1 MLSRIKYLIICL
13 LFIFVNQGYA
23 QEAVKSLEVGG
34 YPELRRYEM
43 PFTGPWEP
51 ADDPLRLSK
60 FAFADIKNMRYTDKG
75 IKGVSGYSKI
85 NTTALSGYLKGRDA
99 FHFTKDDPS
108 ESHVLIQA
116 YNTGLTASQLLQNT
130 TSIPSQGDFSGTAL
144 HTDASGASVGRFALA
159 SQGRMIY
166 CNGKESMVWGGD
178 EVNCSAFL
186 TASDIA
192 LGAIDDVKDY
202 TSALSNT
209 SQDSDEIA
217 TIGGEVDAYTKL
229 LLHCNGT
236 DGATSFPNTV
246 VYGGGLITATTIA
259 FVDSNPDTITDSGS
273 NFSNAGMKI
282 GSITVAGSG
291 AGNDG
296 TYTVET
302 KADGTLTLAGAD
314 TLTAEAAGPS
324 ITITMHVVSIAGN
337 AQVDTAQAKFGTGSA
352 LFDGTGDYLTIPDST
367 HWFMSTGRFTIDFW
381 VRFNSLPAVA
391 NMSAL
396 FRQRVDAD
404 NVAHLRYYGG
414 VQAGQES
421 LIFQIRSAGS
431 TKISLSCSWTAA
443 ANRWYHISVI
453 RGWGGNIND
462 WALTVDGTQI
472 GSTVTDSDAWPDLA
486 APMELGRSDFAGY
499 YFDGWIDEFRL
510 TKDTAPWIQNF
521 TPPVNAYSEGRFYFL
536 VGSTEILQGI
546 KLYLANAN
554 QTSAIV
560 VGREW
565 NGSSW
570 SSIGVTDNT
579 SGLSVNGTITWT
591 STECKKR
598 QLEGR
603 SLYWYYFLLSD
614 GQADIYRCTAE
625 IDFQSVKNVWS
636 GEYSTV
642 ASCRVYD
649 GTNYEDFTLEVNDY
663 YTTTYADLDALDTTD
678 DLILGFVNRQQAFD
692 ISMVPDKENAAAAA
706 LTLSYWDGDS
716 WQTVD
721 NLVDGTK
728 HAVADPSSLWESGL
742 ITFTPPANGEEF
754 PRMMEQ
760 EGPYYW
766 YKFQWSL
773 QLSVSPYSRIYY
785 ITGIENPEKIDA
797 YQFPLYYQNR
807 TLLCSSDEY
816 PSSVLV
822 SSENSP
828 AVYNGID
835 STTLYFGGDNQL
847 TAGVSFF
854 NRFGSSIYNFALFC
868 KKSETWL
875 LSGYSPDTFSKYQ
888 VSTNIGCPAPL
899 TMKTCEVGYEI
910 APELTRNIAMWLAYN
925 GVVIFDGGLLKLLK
939 GMEPYFDPN
948 DAKCINYDYID
959 KSWAFFDS
967 LRSEYNLFIPSG
979 SGQTTCNVWLIYDV
993 MRNKWTKKVP
1003 PAYPQA
1009 GCSVHDTDGAEYSY
1023 LCFDDG
1029 YMRLNEDGN
1038 TFDGTAIAQE
1048 VVLRDMLLTESMWD
1062 EVRIDFLNLLVEAK
1076 TGTQNSI
1083 AIHHRADGN
1092 TSWTALTS
1100 VPMYK
1105 TGYRYNDHV
1114 QRVNKLG
1121 NSHQFKFSVTTNDKT
1136 DGFEPIGLGFL
1147 FHTERTKTTA
1157 D

>member
-85 NTTALSGYLKGRDA
+85 NTTALTGYLKGRNA

-144 HTDASGASVGRFALA
+144 HTDASGASVGRFASA

-202 TSALSNT
+202 TSQVSNT
-209 SQDSDEIA
+209 SEDADEIA
-217 TIGGEVDAYTKL
+217 QIGGGADSYTKL

-246 VYGGGLITATTIA
+246 VYGGGTITATTIA
-259 FVDSNPDTITDSGS
+259 FVDSNPDTITDSDN
-273 NFSNAGMKI
+273 NFSNAGMAI
-282 GSITVAGSG
+282 GSITVSGSG

-296 TYTVET
+296 TYTVVT
-302 KADGTLTLAGAD
+302 QSDSTLTLTGGD

-324 ITITMHVVSIAGN
+324 ITITMHAVTVGGN

-352 LFDGTGDYLTIPDST
+352 LSDGSGDYLSVPDSS
-367 HWFMSTGRFTIDFW
+367 HWYMGTGRFTADMW
-381 VRFNSLPAVA
+381 VRFDTVPVNPTSKSF
-391 NMSAL
+391 MY
-396 FRQRVDAD
+396 QYVDA
-404 NVAHLRYYGG
+404 NNYVRFYYLNN
-414 VQAGQES
+414 Q
-421 LIFQIRSAGS
+421 LIFLIKSGGS
-431 TKISLSCSWTAA
+431 TTVSMYVSWTPVTD
-443 ANRWYHISVI
+443 RWYHLALI

-462 WALTVDGTQI
+462 WCVAIDG
-472 GSTVTDSDAWPDLA
+472 GAGDVETDSDPWPDLA
-486 APMELGRSDFAGY
+486 APLRFGY
-499 YFDGWIDEFRL
+499 QDGWTDEIRVVHG
-510 TKDTAPWIQNF
+510 KAIWIQNF
-521 TPPVNAYSEGRFYFL
+521 SPPTSAYSEANMYFL

-560 VGREW
+560 VGNEW
-565 NGSSW
+565 NGNSW

-579 SGLSVNGTITWT
+579 SGLSVDGTITWT

-598 QLEGR
+598 HLEGR
-603 SLYWYYFLLSD
+603 SLYWYYFLLSA

-625 IDFQSVKNVWS
+625 IDFQPVKNVWS

-642 ASCRVYD
+642 AACKVHT
-649 GTNYEDFTLEVNDY
+649 GTGANEIYLDYTLEVNDY
-663 YTTTYADLDALDTTD
+663 SIATVAILDSLDTTE
-678 DLILGFVNRQQAFD
+678 DLLLGFVNRQQAFEIKMPTD
-692 ISMVPDKENAAAAA
+692 KINSGAASLLTIS
-706 LTLSYWDGDS
+706 YHDGND
-716 WQTVD
+716 WQAVD
-721 NLVDGTK
+721 NLVDGTRQGG
-728 HAVADPSSLWESGL
+728 VGSSVTFRKTGT
-742 ITFTPPANGEEF
+742 ITFTPPENGEEF
-754 PRMMEQ
+754 PKIINE

-766 YKFQWSL
+766 YRFRVAVQMD
-773 QLSVSPYSRIYY
+773 VEVEVYY
-785 ITGIENPEKIDA
+785 IAGIENPEKIDA

-816 PSSVLV
+816 PSSVLI

-828 AVYNGID
+828 AVYNGTD
-835 STTLYFGGDNQL
+835 STTLYFGGNNQL

-1062 EVRIDFLNLLVEAK
+1062 EVRVDFLNLLVEAK

-1121 NSHQFKFSVTTNDKT
+1121 NSHQFKFGVTTNDKV
-1136 DGFEPIGLGFL
+1136 DGFEPIGLGLL